1 MPTNAQVVLHI
12 IRVAE
17 RHYTPFPLPP
27 APPTAQDMKEA
38 VQSGGF
44 DEDEMGAAG
53 YSAGDTN
60 QHSVE
65 AGPLA
70 NQTLDED
77 EAEGDGNS
85 TQGKKASGHGKIV
98 GAFRKVAKKAA
109 VFRGDVHVEGE
120 PTTKQKVGNKID
132 RLLHHS
138 RAKDEMTPYCEST
151 HICCVTSYA
160 RMCSDL
166 TRRRSLP
173 GQVRRHF
180 RSPHRKALA
189 CAGAIDHLLHS
200 SQGFVPAPDL

>member
-1 MPTNAQVVLHI
+1 MLILLASVSTLFSHVPTNAQIVLHI
-12 IRVAE
+12 VRVAE

-27 APPTAQDMKEA
+27 APPTAQHMKEA

-44 DEDEMGAAG
+44 DEDEMGGAG
-53 YSAGDTN
+53 YSAANSN

-70 NQTLDED
+70 NQTHEDED
-77 EAEGDGNS
+77 EDAGTNHE
-85 TQGKKASGHGKIV
+85 TKAKGHGKIV

-138 RAKDEMTPYCEST
+138 RAKDEGTPFCMSRF
-151 HICCVTSYA
+151 CVA
-160 RMCSDL
+160 LRPRKL
-166 TRRRSLP
+166 TRCLDLQRSLP
-173 GQVRRHF
+173 STTG
-180 RSPHRKALA
+180 HRVTF
-189 CAGAIDHLLHS
+189 S
-200 SQGFVPAPDL
+200 SSTRPR

>member
-138 RAKDEMTPYCEST
+138 RAKDEMTPYCESGSSR
-151 HICCVTSYA
+151 HADEYACV
-160 RMCSDL
+160 L
-166 TRRRSLP
+166 T
-173 GQVRRHF
+173 
-180 RSPHRKALA
+180 
-189 CAGAIDHLLHS
+189 
-200 SQGFVPAPDL
+200 